1 MVNIGILK
9 TVVARL
15 CGVVIVAGFL
25 IRPATAMGNN
35 APATAIKNAVESTAN
50 DLTFEGQGP
59 PIPTPPEIMG
69 TASEGKAKHRDRVKD
84 LRDHKSLPIHSKVDA
99 EPGKGFLPV
108 KSTEARHANS
118 LRDIASHPTK
128 EIFHGFDDHNQPSS
142 PPGILA
148 RIFNALRSP
157 ITSLR
162 PKKIIDPAGPPQTA
176 AATTG
181 GGGGGG
187 GGQEQ
192 RVARAV
198 DRSPTGSRSASV
210 SVSPGRPAFLLAWAG
225 PSLRAL

>member
-1 MVNIGILK
+1 MVNISILK

-25 IRPATAMGNN
+25 IRPATGMGN
-35 APATAIKNAVESTAN
+35 APANAIKNAVESTAN

-59 PIPTPPEIMG
+59 PIPTPPEITGMA
-69 TASEGKAKHRDRVKD
+69 TEGKEKHRDRVKD

-108 KSTEARHANS
+108 KSTETHHANS

-142 PPGILA
+142 PPGILT

-176 AATTG
+176 AAAAAA
-181 GGGGGG
+181 GG

-192 RVARAV
+192 RAARAV

-210 SVSPGRPAFLLAWAG
+210 SVSPGRPAFLIAWTA
-225 PSLRAL
+225 PSLKAH